1 MLNNDFSQPIEP
13 TVFTKKKPLETLVT
27 FSFLF
32 IQLYCCINTYVF
44 PIATAFHLN
53 YKDDIL
59 LYDGCQSLYLQV
71 FLSCS
76 GQMRTGIFY
85 ETHSLK
91 VD

>member
-13 TVFTKKKPLETLVT
+13 AFSQKKATRGT
-27 FSFLF
+27 SDFF
-32 IQLYCCINTYVF
+32 IFIYSIMLLHYYVAF
-44 PIATAFHLN
+44 YISTASQIN

-59 LYDGCQSLYLQV
+59 LYAGCQSLYLQV

-91 VD
+91 AD

>member
-1 MLNNDFSQPIEP
+1 MLNNNFSPSLDP
-13 TVFTKKKPLETLVT
+13 AVFTEKKPLEALVT
-27 FSFLF
+27 FLFLF
-32 IQLYCCINTYVF
+32 IQLCWCIHTFVF
-44 PIATAFHLN
+44 YIATAFHLN

-59 LYDGCQSLYLQV
+59 LYAYCQSLYLQV

-76 GQMRTGIFY
+76 GRMRTGIFY